1 MKQASLFIY
10 LLLSTIIFTQAQKM
24 NNIAFDEVTGQEIL
38 LGYGNRSGLSI
49 KPFSSWYLKE
59 YNSYKPDLKTILE
72 IRPESLHELTIT
84 LVAGTWC
91 PDTQREL
98 PGFYRVLDH
107 LGFNEA
113 YMQVIY
119 VNTLKKAP
127 GIDLESS
134 EIERVPTFIF
144 FREGLEIGRI
154 IESPVESLEKDLLK
168 ILQPD

>member
-1 MKQASLFIY
+1 M
-10 LLLSTIIFTQAQKM
+10 
-24 NNIAFDEVTGQEIL
+24 
-38 LGYGNRSGLSI
+38 
-49 KPFSSWYLKE
+49 
-59 YNSYKPDLKTILE
+59 
-72 IRPESLHELTIT
+72 
-84 LVAGTWC
+84 AGTWC